1 MNDKSFNKCV
11 TIILV
16 AQRFKARCSAG
27 KTLAT
32 AFCLKMKGVV
42 PMLKKVRLHGTHWE
56 TALAVIGWLFFV
68 GGEMFS
74 TPVVRISCKAI
85 ARVLP

>member
-1 MNDKSFNKCV
+1 
-11 TIILV
+11 
-16 AQRFKARCSAG
+16 
-27 KTLAT
+27 
-32 AFCLKMKGVV
+32 MKGVV

>member
-1 MNDKSFNKCV
+1 MG
-11 TIILV
+11 
-16 AQRFKARCSAG
+16 QKA
-27 KTLAT
+27 
-32 AFCLKMKGVV
+32 LKYSS
-42 PMLKKVRLHGTHWE
+42 LWE